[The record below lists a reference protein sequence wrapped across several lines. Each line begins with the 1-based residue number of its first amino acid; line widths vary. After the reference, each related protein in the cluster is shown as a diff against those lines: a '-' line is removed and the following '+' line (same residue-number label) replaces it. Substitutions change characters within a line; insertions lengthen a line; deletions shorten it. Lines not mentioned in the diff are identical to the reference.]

1 MTAIHECQTTTT
13 AGRLHLALELSWS
26 QWKLAFTIGHGQRP
40 RLRTVAARDLPA
52 LLHEVVRA
60 KARFGLPDDAPVVSC
75 YEAGRDGFWLHR
87 WLTSQGIDNAIVDS
101 SSIEVN
107 RRRRRAKSDRLDA
120 AKLVTMLLRFHA
132 GEHKVWS
139 VVRVPDVAE
148 EARRQLHRELIAVQ
162 DERTEHVN
170 RIKALLAS
178 QGIALVSVTSAF
190 LEALAAL
197 RCWDGSTLPDD
208 LHQRLRREFARWQLA
223 DQQVK
228 ELEIE
233 RKRRIRSDDTPQ
245 VQPVRRLL
253 ELSGIGASG
262 AWLLVHEL
270 FGWRRFNNRRQ
281 VGAIVGLTPT
291 PFQSGDSRRE
301 QGISKAGNVPVR
313 RMMVELAWG
322 WLRWQ
327 PQSALSAWYER
338 RFAPN
343 GARARKVGIVALA
356 RKLLV
361 ALWRYL
367 DQGETPAG
375 ARLVSW
381 KAKVNREAGK
391 IATRGQIATRGRAA
405 AVA

>member
-1 MTAIHECQTTTT
+1 MPAIREAYPTTT
-13 AGRLHLALELSWS
+13 GIRLHLALELSWG
-26 QWKLAFTIGHGQRP
+26 QWKLAFTIGHGQPP
-40 RLRTVAARDLPA
+40 RLRTIAARDLDG

-60 KARFGLPDDAPVVSC
+60 KHRFGLPPDAPVVSC

-87 WLTSQGIDNAIVDS
+87 WLTAQGIDNAIVDS

-139 VVRVPDVAE
+139 VVRVPDVAA

-178 QGIALVSVTSAF
+178 QGIALASVTATF
-190 LEALAAL
+190 LDDLAAR
-197 RCWDGSTLPDD
+197 RCWDGSALPDD
-208 LHQRLRREFARWQLA
+208 LRQRLRREFVRWQLT
-223 DQQVK
+223 DQQVRD
-228 ELEIE
+228 LETE
-233 RKRRIRSDDTPQ
+233 RKRRIRQGDTP
-245 VQPVRRLL
+245 PFEPIRRLL
-253 ELSGIGASG
+253 ELSGVGLSG

-270 FGWRRFNNRRQ
+270 FGWRHFHNRRQ

-291 PFQSGDSRRE
+291 PFQSGNSRRE

-327 PQSALSAWYER
+327 PESALSGWYER
-338 RFAPN
+338 RFAHN

-367 DQGETPAG
+367 DRGEVPAG

-381 KAKVNREAGK
+381 KVKVNREAGT
-391 IATRGQIATRGRAA
+391 ISHRRRAA
-405 AVA
+405 AVAVA